1 MQEIK
6 GKSKV
11 LGVERD
17 GYKNGVRY
25 ARNKVNWAYIE
36 CWVCRE
42 CRREGLQH
50 PIARN
55 IETDIRG
62 GRGSEV
68 HDCVALAQTLTLMPL
83 PLFTRTLITY
93 LSLSQKGKTR
103 FFLPRAR

>member
-1 MQEIK
+1 MQGIK
-6 GKSKV
+6 ETSKM

-17 GYKNGVRY
+17 GYKSGVLY
-25 ARNKVNWAYIE
+25 ARNRVNWACID

-50 PIARN
+50 PIPRN
-55 IETDIRG
+55 IATDSRG
-62 GRGSEV
+62 GKGSEV